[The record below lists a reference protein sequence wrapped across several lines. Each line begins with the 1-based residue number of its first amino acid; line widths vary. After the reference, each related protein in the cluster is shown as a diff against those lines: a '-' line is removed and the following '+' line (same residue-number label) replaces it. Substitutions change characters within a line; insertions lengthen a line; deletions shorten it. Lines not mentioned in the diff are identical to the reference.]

1 MSTLSSELCHRLLT
15 STWIEYK
22 LSELDLGSNIGHI
35 PSRSLGWLK
44 PMPASTSDEEIRREL
59 EDKGVVHVKG
69 VMDRDLVLNM
79 RKQ

>member
-1 MSTLSSELCHRLLT
+1 
-15 STWIEYK
+15 
-22 LSELDLGSNIGHI
+22 
-35 PSRSLGWLK
+35 
-44 PMPASTSDEEIRREL
+44 MPASTSDEEIRREL